1 MNPLIDWITKNSVP
15 ISSKKDNS
23 NDIQLA
29 LSVYV
34 VDKFF

>member
-1 MNPLIDWITKNSVP
+1 MNPPIDWITKNSVP

-23 NDIQLA
+23 NDTQLA
-29 LSVYV
+29 SSVYV